1 VLDLDAGDLG
11 KGLRQ
16 RLGLVFV
23 GRDGFRDDVD
33 VHALE
38 GTAALMS
45 HCISFIW
52 SSLER
57 VDGWNSLSIH
67 FFAGGLIGARGHG
80 DRGRDGDQR
89 KRAGHHQ
96 IRVLEGPLNYF

>member
-1 VLDLDAGDLG
+1 MPL
-11 KGLRQ
+11 K
-16 RLGLVFV
+16 
-23 GRDGFRDDVD
+23 
-33 VHALE
+33 

-57 VDGWNSLSIH
+57 VDGWNRCRIH
-67 FFAGGLIGARGHG
+67 SSRGLIGARGHG

-89 KRAGHHQ
+89 KRAGIIK
-96 IRVLEGPLNYF
+96 IRVLEGPLIFLDVACWFLRCSDRRFQARVIPDLLFFAHLDRAEK